1 MTTHIERAL
10 PKTLSGLTAAAV
22 IGALVFAA
30 LAFGAVEPWA
40 YSVLAVLAY
49 AALAAAVV
57 RALITRTVP
66 GLLTLMLVPAG
77 LALALVILQYVQW
90 PAGLLETVSPT
101 TVALVRKSASAPGE
115 AGGTISPSLY
125 PHATRDALI
134 CLSAYVAL
142 FVAVSGYVRGH
153 KQVTL
158 IAGAIVALGFAVS
171 LFAIIQS
178 LSGTTDLYWWRTPA
192 HGGLRRGGSFVSRNQ
207 FAAYAGL
214 CLFTGLGLLIARG
227 ARAAGS
233 GRRWW
238 ENVGRAAARRSHQ
251 NFLVGFA
258 VSVMGAAVLWSL
270 SRGGIVSLFLAFAG
284 LALALRMAGF
294 VRARSLYVAATVL
307 VILGWVTYL
316 GWEPVV
322 DRLSTLG
329 KVIEEPTDDWR
340 WRMCADAG
348 RIGSAFPALG
358 TGAGTFLS
366 IYPHYR
372 TLPTYAV
379 TESPHNEYAHVLAET
394 GLTGLAV
401 LFVAMAFLY
410 VRVLRGLVVRR
421 NPYACGLLA
430 GGFAALLAITLHSL
444 VDFPMRSPAIAATVA
459 VLAALL
465 YRAAGIE
472 SNGKNDKLFG
482 TAPGD
487 QHQPGTPRGGHD
499 HTTGVNLDRAPAA
512 ILVVGIPPLRGGHDH
527 TTRVSLG
534 RAAATILVVGILWLF
549 ASNAAL
555 DPLRG
560 QLEANAI
567 ARAERRLTPTT
578 NNVMA
583 FVSASERG
591 IREHSPD
598 DARLHAKL
606 ADFAWGA
613 LAWIP
618 DPLERIQL
626 AERAIEIRAAAA
638 RLEPLNAEHPFQMAM
653 HYVSFGRTDLAVAQA
668 DLACDLVPN
677 DPWIRAYLADGFLT
691 YKQRDLAERYLDR
704 AEQLAAARGI
714 KEAEGA
720 IAAVRRKLEP
730 PDGPK

>member
-1 MTTHIERAL
+1 MTPHIERAL

-49 AALAAAVV
+49 TALAAAVA

-77 LALALVILQYVQW
+77 LALALVILQYVKW

-101 TVALVRKSASAPGE
+101 TVELVQKSASASGE

-142 FVAVSGYVRGH
+142 FIAVSGYVRSH

-158 IAGAIVALGFAVS
+158 IAGALVALGFAVS

-178 LSGTTDLYWWRTPA
+178 LSGTMDLYWWRTPT
-192 HGGLRRGGSFVSRNQ
+192 HGGPRRGGPFVSRNQ

-214 CLFTGLGLLIARG
+214 CLFIGLGLLIARG

-238 ENVGRAAARRSHQ
+238 KNVGRDAARRSHQ

-284 LALALRMAGF
+284 LVLALRMAGF
-294 VRARSLYVAATVL
+294 VRARSLYVATTVL

-329 KVIEEPTDDWR
+329 KVLEEPTDDWR

-348 RIGSAFPALG
+348 HIGSVFPALG

-394 GLTGLAV
+394 GFTGLAV
-401 LFVAMAFLY
+401 LFIAMALLY
-410 VRVLRGLVVRR
+410 VRVLRGLAVRR
-421 NPYACGLLA
+421 NPYACGFLA
-430 GGFAALLAITLHSL
+430 GGFAALLTITLHSL

-465 YRAAGIE
+465 YRAAGIK
-472 SNGKNDKLFG
+472 SNGKNGNLSG

-487 QHQPGTPRGGHD
+487 PRQPGTPS
-499 HTTGVNLDRAPAA
+499 
-512 ILVVGIPPLRGGHDH
+512 GGHDH

-534 RAAATILVVGILWLF
+534 RAAATILVAGILWLF

-598 DARLHAKL
+598 DARLHARL

-618 DPLERIQL
+618 DPLERVQL

-668 DLACDLVPN
+668 ELACNLVPN

-691 YKQRDLAERYLDR
+691 YKQHELAERYLDR

-714 KEAEGA
+714 KEVEPA